1 MTSQLLKTYCEQA
14 IKKPIVKRLSKGAQE
29 LLDIV
34 GEIFP
39 NQRIVLEHNIA
50 ETGALFLDIY
60 LPQLG
65 VAFEYDGEFHSIYN
79 EHFHGSLDAFRASKK
94 RDAQKTARCLELAI
108 ALVRISYDEEMTKDL
123 VLSKLQQALDNKE
136 DND

>member
-1 MTSQLLKTYCEQA
+1 M
-14 IKKPIVKRLSKGAQE
+14 SKGCEE
-29 LLDIV
+29 LLTIV
-34 GEIFP
+34 RTIFP
-39 NQRIVLEHNIA
+39 NQRIVLEHNVA

-65 VAFEYDGEFHSIYN
+65 VAFEFDGEQHFTYS

-94 RDAQKTARCLELAI
+94 RDALKTARCHHLGI
-108 ALVRISYDEEMTKDL
+108 SLVRVRYDEEMTKDL

-136 DND
+136 NDE